1 MMTHPLDPRFRV
13 KPILSGSDL
22 AELWNNQAD
31 EFNQWE
37 SLGLDERLA
46 WAQEQAISA
55 CCKARLAP

>member
-1 MMTHPLDPRFRV
+1 MKLS
-13 KPILSGSDL
+13 KSLILSDSEL
-22 AELWNNQAD
+22 AKSWNKQAD

-55 CCKARLAP
+55 CYKAMMAP

>member
-1 MMTHPLDPRFRV
+1 MKLS
-13 KPILSGSDL
+13 KSLILSESEL
-22 AELWNNQAD
+22 AKSWNKQAD

-55 CCKARLAP
+55 CYKARLAP